1 MPTFTLIP
9 DPTAPPF
16 RITFRPNP
24 NVQLIPI
31 TLLPAATVPINFQ
44 ISWTT
49 SATVITASWT
59 APSGNNIS
67 YTLTFNQNGSLF
79 QTIRT
84 INTTQATTS
93 TLLSGATYT
102 ATLAAINTYGSSTS
116 ITSSSIVPLTAS
128 PTVTIS
134 WTSGNSYVTCS
145 WVSLSGAV
153 SYTVIFLENSSTFQ
167 TFPSSSG
174 NSQNSSA
181 TLLSGA
187 TYTATV
193 IGINTYGNS
202 PLGTTSTSIVPL
214 TATPTVTISWT
225 SGNSYVTCSWGSLT
239 GATTYTVIFLQNSSS
254 FQTDTGVAG
263 NSKNTSNVFT
273 SGVACTATVMGVN
286 TYGNSL
292 VGTSLSSI
300 IPLTAT
306 PTVTLSWTTGN
317 TYISCSWTSLT
328 GVTSYTLAFIQ
339 SGSSFETD
347 TGVTGTSQNTSNTF
361 TSGIACTATVIG
373 INTYGNSP
381 LGTSTSLIP
390 LTAVP
395 TVTVSWTS
403 GNSYVTCS
411 WGSLTGAAT
420 YTVVFIQNASAVET
434 ATGVSGT
441 SRNSTLTIT
450 SGVSLT
456 ATVIGVNSYGNSP
469 TGTSS
474 SSIIPLTA
482 TSTVTLS
489 WSSGNAYV
497 TCSWTAVTG
506 AITYTITFIQ
516 NSSAFQTIAYATGTS
531 VNSAITLTPG
541 VACTATVQA
550 VNTYGN
556 SPLGTSSAVIPLTAG
571 PFLSISWASS
581 TTYLTCMLQPLTGAY
596 SSSYTLIFLQ
606 NGSTFQTITNV
617 SAGSQPSSTALT
629 SGAYY
634 TATVMGANSFGNSPI
649 ATSVD
654 IVVPLLTATAS
665 ITLTYSA
672 ASGYMKCAWAAT
684 VGAFYYTVAFL
695 QSGSS
700 FQTIYNVAGTS
711 QVSSTALT
719 AGLTYTVTVISLN
732 SYGNSPTGSGGNSA
746 PAGSS
751 MSGLSLSFSSATAT
765 MSWTA
770 YSGVSGGYT
779 WILYQNASN
788 SVTGGTVNAYGTTS
802 STSVTATTYGPNYY
816 YFTVFATTATGTS
829 LVTTSSVVQSSYSSG
844 TSILPSSIANLLM
857 WFDASDTATVFQNT
871 GGTTPSTNGT
881 AVALWKDKSGG
892 LRNAV
897 GTTANPVYTTN
908 VQNGLAGILF
918 NSSTLNL
925 PTLNL
930 SPISIFMVGKLAV
943 FSLNIMVSL
952 TGGTGI
958 YLRASGGS
966 VAPTYTSYGIDY
978 GAAAYRYTTATANTD
993 LNSHVWSFTLP
1004 SSGYG
1009 IFTFDGTTG
1018 LGNGF
1023 TASQIAASSSTAS
1036 FGCYS
1041 QNPTNAAMN
1050 GYLNEVI
1057 IFNTNIST
1065 TNQTIME
1072 GYLAWKWGLQANLP
1086 SGHTYKNAAPTSGS
1100 SAPAAVTGM
1109 TISFATNIATMSW
1122 SAYTGSTGYSW
1133 LLFQATSS
1141 TSVGYLISN
1150 GTTSSSTTSATYTG
1164 LITGFYYYFAVYST
1178 AGTNS
1183 SYGTSTASLY
1193 TAVLPT
1199 GGSVVFNTLT
1209 MSGGTVTITAASN
1222 ATSYTVYISI
1232 TTDITGAVYSFTTTT
1247 TGSAVA
1253 FTPSPPLIFTLS
1265 YYVVILPKN
1274 ACGNGS
1280 YSYYVDAWSP
1290 TGISP
1295 TGGSI
1300 TFNSIYSLTSCSI
1313 TITAATNATLYT
1325 VFISTTV
1332 STADSIYSFTTAT
1345 TGSAIVFS
1353 PSLSLSTTYY
1363 AIMIAG
1369 NSYNN
1374 GTSKVSAG
1382 LATSAPTGGSIT
1394 LNAISNTTSGS
1405 VIITSAPSATLYTV
1419 YISTT
1424 TSTANSVY
1432 SFTTATTGS
1441 AVAFTPSPAL
1451 TVATYYAIVV
1461 PSNSFGNGAQSV
1473 SSSITTSVPTGGS
1486 VVLNSISST
1495 TSGTLTISAATG
1507 ATLYTIYI
1515 STTTSSAN
1523 SVYSFTS
1530 VSSGSIGFTPS
1541 PALTIGTYYAVVVAS
1556 NSFGNGTA
1564 FVSASITTS
1573 IPTGGSIV
1581 LNSITSSTSGTV
1593 TLGASTGATL
1603 YTVYI
1608 SISTSIT
1615 DQAYSFTSVSSGS
1628 IGFTPSPPLIATT
1641 YYAIV
1646 IASNSFG
1653 SRTALYS
1660 SSVTTTL
1667 PTGGAIVL
1675 NAISSPTSGSV
1686 TITAATGATLYT
1698 VYISTTQLYTGSVYS
1713 FTTSTTGSAVLFTAP
1728 SSTFILTTYY
1738 AIVLPSNTF
1747 GNGSYS
1753 LASSPITSSVPTGG
1767 SVVLNSIPSTTSG
1780 NLTISAATG
1789 ATLYTIYISTTTDT
1803 SGSVYS
1809 FTSAS
1814 AGSIGFTPSPALT
1827 LTTYYAVVI
1836 ASNLFG
1842 NGTAFVSSGL
1852 TTSVPTGGSVILNS
1866 IPTTTS
1872 GTLTITA
1879 ATGATLYTVYIST
1892 TTDTGGSVYSFTTP
1906 TTGSARTFTP
1916 SPALTLTTYYAV
1928 VVASNT
1934 FGNGTAFVSSGLTT
1948 SVPTGGSITLGSG
1961 LALTSGT
1968 VTITAST
1975 GATSYTI
1982 YISTT
1987 TSSAN
1992 SVYSFSTST
2001 TGSAVAFTPSPSLA
2015 YGTYYA
2021 IMLPINSFG
2030 NGSYTASSAVV
2041 LMYVLSGTLTFTPA
2055 GATGS
2060 YGPTLSQCITAYN
2073 ASFGTWVQ
2081 NTSFFNMTRAGYQLW
2096 TVPSTKSY
2104 TIVITGAFGYNTVGA
2119 SLTFTTTLTKGH
2131 VMTLVVGQGGSN
2143 WTTACSNI
2151 NSGGGGA
2158 SYLYNS
2164 TTATLLAVAG
2174 GGGGS
2179 TGGAGGGTNGNPTST
2194 SGYNGYGTYNSLG
2207 NAAGGTGG
2215 NGGSSIFSSQ
2225 GASQGG
2231 GGGGYSGNGANSVAG
2246 VEGGLSFT
2254 NGATGGACAVWQGG
2268 QGGFGGG
2275 AGAGN
2280 YTGGGGGGYSG
2291 GGGGW
2296 WQTSFVCSANGG
2308 GGGGGSYCFTTLTS
2322 SGLNSAAPGSITIT

>member
-16 RITFRPNP
+16 QITFRPDP
-24 NVQLIPI
+24 TVRLIQIPI

-67 YTLTFNQNGSLF
+67 YILTFNQNGSLF
-79 QTIRT
+79 QRI
-84 INTTQATTS
+84 ATTNTS
-93 TLLSGATYT
+93 QTTTNTLLSGAIYT
-102 ATLAAINTYGSSTS
+102 ATLVAINTYGNSPSV
-116 ITSSSIVPLTAS
+116 TSSSIVPLTAS
-128 PTVTIS
+128 PTITIS

-167 TFPSSSG
+167 IFLNVSG
-174 NSQNSSA
+174 TSQNSSN
-181 TLLSGA
+181 TLLSGG
-187 TYTATV
+187 TYTVTV
-193 IGINTYGNS
+193 MGINTYGNS
-202 PLGTTSTSIVPL
+202 PIGTTT
-214 TATPTVTISWT
+214 
-225 SGNSYVTCSWGSLT
+225 
-239 GATTYTVIFLQNSSS
+239 
-254 FQTDTGVAG
+254 
-263 NSKNTSNVFT
+263 
-273 SGVACTATVMGVN
+273 
-286 TYGNSL
+286 
-292 VGTSLSSI
+292 SI
-300 IPLTAT
+300 IPLT
-306 PTVTLSWTTGN
+306 
-317 TYISCSWTSLT
+317 
-328 GVTSYTLAFIQ
+328 
-339 SGSSFETD
+339 
-347 TGVTGTSQNTSNTF
+347 
-361 TSGIACTATVIG
+361 IA
-373 INTYGNSP
+373 
-381 LGTSTSLIP
+381 
-390 LTAVP
+390 P

-403 GNSYVTCS
+403 GNSYVSCS
-411 WGSLTGAAT
+411 WGSLSGAVT
-420 YTVVFIQNASAVET
+420 YTVVFIQNSAAIET
-434 ATGVSGT
+434 STGVSGT
-441 SRNSTLTIT
+441 SVNSTLTIT
-450 SGVSLT
+450 AGISLT
-456 ATVIGVNSYGNSP
+456 ATVIAVNSYGNSP
-469 TGTSS
+469 IGTSS
-474 SSIIPLTA
+474 SSITPLTSA
-482 TSTVTLS
+482 STVTLT
-489 WSSGNAYV
+489 WSTGNAYV
-497 TCSWTAVTG
+497 TCSWTPIPS
-506 AITYTITFIQ
+506 AITYTVSFIQ
-516 NSSAFQTIAYATGTS
+516 NNSAFQTIEYATGTS
-531 VNSAITLTPG
+531 LNSAITLTSG
-541 VACTATVQA
+541 IACTATVVA
-550 VNTYGN
+550 INTYGT
-556 SPLGTSSAVIPLTAG
+556 SPIGTSSAVIPLTDRA
-571 PFLSISWASS
+571 FVSISWASS
-581 TTYLTCMLQPLTGAY
+581 TNYLTCMFQPLTGAS
-596 SSSYTLIFLQ
+596 SSSYTLIFLE
-606 NGSTFQTITNV
+606 NGSTFQIITNL

-634 TATVMGANSFGNSPI
+634 TATVMGANSFGNSPV

-672 ASGYMKCAWAAT
+672 ASGYMKCAWVAT
-684 VGAFYYTVAFL
+684 VGAFYYTVTFL

-711 QVSSTALT
+711 QTSSTALT

-779 WILYQNASN
+779 WVLYKNASN
-788 SVTGGTVNAYGTTS
+788 SVTGGTVHAYGATS
-802 STSVTATTYGPNYY
+802 STSVTATIYDPNYY

-829 LVTTSSVVQSSYSSG
+829 LLTTSSVVQTSYSSG
-844 TSILPSSIANLLM
+844 TPVLPSSIGNLLM
-857 WFDASDTATVFQNT
+857 WFDASDTATVFQNS

-897 GTTANPVYTTN
+897 GSTANPVYTTN

-930 SPISIFMVGKLAV
+930 SPISVFMVGKLAV
-943 FSLNIMVSL
+943 FSQSLMVSL
-952 TGGTGI
+952 TAATGI
-958 YLRASGGS
+958 YLRASYGS

-978 GAAAYRYTTATANTD
+978 GSAAYRYTTATANTD

-1004 SSGYG
+1004 STGYG
-1009 IFTFDGTTG
+1009 IFTFDGTPG

-1041 QNPTNAAMN
+1041 QNPTNGAIN

-1057 IFNTNIST
+1057 IYNTNISS

-1072 GYLAWKWGLQANLP
+1072 GYLAWKWGLQGNLP
-1086 SGHTYKNAAPTSGS
+1086 SGHTYKSAAPTIGS
-1100 SAPAAVTGM
+1100 SAPSAVTGM
-1109 TISFATNIATMSW
+1109 SISFSTNIATMSW
-1122 SAYTGSTGYSW
+1122 SAYTGSTGYFW

-1141 TSVGYLISN
+1141 TSVGYLIST
-1150 GTTSSSTTSATYTG
+1150 GTTSSSTLSATYTG

-1183 SYGTSTASLY
+1183 TYGTSAASLY

-1209 MSGGTVTITAASN
+1209 MTGGTVTITAASN

-1265 YYVVILPKN
+1265 YYVIILPKN
-1274 ACGNGS
+1274 ASGNGS
-1280 YSYYVDAWSP
+1280 YSYYVNAWSP
-1290 TGISP
+1290 TGIAP

-1300 TFNSIYSLTSCSI
+1300 TFNSINSLTSCSI
-1313 TITAATNATLYT
+1313 TITAATNATIYN
-1325 VFISTTV
+1325 VFISTTT
-1332 STADSIYSFTTAT
+1332 STVNSVYSFTTSI

-1394 LNAISNTTSGS
+1394 FNAISNTTSGT
-1405 VIITSAPSATLYTV
+1405 VTITAAPSATLYTV

-1424 TSTANSVY
+1424 TNIANSVY
-1432 SFTTATTGS
+1432 SFTTTTTGS
-1441 AVAFTPSPAL
+1441 SVAFTPSPAL
-1451 TVATYYAIVV
+1451 TTATYYAILV
-1461 PSNSFGNGAQSV
+1461 PSNFFGNGTQSV

-1486 VVLNSISST
+1486 VVLNSIPST
-1495 TSGTLTISAATG
+1495 TSGTLTISPSTG
-1507 ATLYTIYI
+1507 AILYTIYI

-1530 VSSGSIGFTPS
+1530 ASSGLIGFTPS
-1541 PALTIGTYYAVVVAS
+1541 PALTIGTYYAIVIPS
-1556 NSFGNGTA
+1556 NSFGNGTT
-1564 FVSASITTS
+1564 FVSSSITTS

-1581 LNSITSSTSGTV
+1581 LNSISSSTSGTV
-1593 TLGASTGATL
+1593 TITAATGATL

-1608 SISTSIT
+1608 SISTST
-1615 DQAYSFTSVSSGS
+1615 ADQVYSFTSASSGS

-1660 SSVTTTL
+1660 SGITTSVPIGGSITL
-1667 PTGGAIVL
+1667 NT
-1675 NAISSPTSGSV
+1675 ISSTTSGTV

-1713 FTTSTTGSAVLFTAP
+1713 FTTTTTGSAVAFTP
-1728 SSTFILTTYY
+1728 SSPLIITTYY

-1753 LASSPITSSVPTGG
+1753 VASSPITTSVPTGG

-1780 NLTISAATG
+1780 TLTINAATG
-1789 ATLYTIYISTTTDT
+1789 ATLYTIYISTTPDT
-1803 SGSVYS
+1803 TGSVYS
-1809 FTSAS
+1809 FTRAT
-1814 AGSIGFTPSPALT
+1814 AGASIGFTPSPALT
-1827 LTTYYAVVI
+1827 LATYYAVVI
-1836 ASNLFG
+1836 ASNSFG
-1842 NGTAFVSSGL
+1842 NETAFVSSGL
-1852 TTSVPTGGSVILNS
+1852 TTSVPTGGSVTLNT

-1892 TTDTGGSVYSFTTP
+1892 TTDTGGSVYSFTTT
-1906 TTGSARTFTP
+1906 TTGSAIGFTP

-1928 VVASNT
+1928 VIASNS
-1934 FGNGTAFVSSGLTT
+1934 FGNETAFISAGLTT
-1948 SVPTGGSITLGSG
+1948 SVPTGGSVTFNSVTQ
-1961 LALTSGT
+1961 TSGSI
-1968 VTITAST
+1968 TITASS
-1975 GATSYTI
+1975 GATSYTV

-2015 YGTYYA
+2015 YGVYYA
-2021 IMLPINSFG
+2021 VVLPTNTFG
-2030 NGSYTASSAVV
+2030 NGSYLISSSITV
-2041 LMYVLSGTLTFTPA
+2041 MYTFSGTLIFTPA

-2060 YGPTLSQCITAYN
+2060 YGPTLSQCVTAYS
-2073 ASFGTWVQ
+2073 AFGTWVQ
-2081 NTSFFNMTRAGYQLW
+2081 NTNFFNMTRAGYQLW
-2096 TVPSTKSY
+2096 TVPSTKTY
-2104 TIVITGAFGYNTVGA
+2104 TIVISGAFGYNTVGA
-2119 SLTFTTTLTKGH
+2119 KLTFNTTLTQGH

-2179 TGGAGGGTNGNPTST
+2179 TGGAGGGTSGNPTST
-2194 SGYNGYGTYNSLG
+2194 TGYNGYGTYNSLG
-2207 NAAGGTGG
+2207 PAAGGTGG
-2215 NGGSSIFSSQ
+2215 NGGSSIFSSS
-2225 GASQGG
+2225 GATQGG
-2231 GGGGYSGNGANSVAG
+2231 GGGGYSGNGANSIAG

-2254 NGATGGACAVWQGG
+2254 NGATGGACSVWQGG

-2296 WQTSFVCSANGG
+2296 WQTTFVCSANGG

-2322 SGLNSAAPGSITIT
+2322 SGLNTASPGSISIT